1 MRVIRYVAFIDV
13 WCFVKDTLRRPALP
27 VPVARVV
34 GFHCGWGTEKTP
46 HSKQFCVNFGYQTS
60 PERQLMRTGTFS
72 ADDAARRQIP
82 ESRALCSTDDNRQYT
97 VNDDV
102 KQMTADS
109 LADDVRLVRQTRS
122 TV

>member
-1 MRVIRYVAFIDV
+1 
-13 WCFVKDTLRRPALP
+13 
-27 VPVARVV
+27 
-34 GFHCGWGTEKTP
+34 
-46 HSKQFCVNFGYQTS
+46 
-60 PERQLMRTGTFS
+60 MRTGTFS

-122 TV
+122 TVWLLLQLLAAGAVEDDIRQVNTEQN